1 MRFHDADR
9 TVAVSA
15 TVTDA
20 ASSDG
25 APAVGRGRVSERRK
39 SRMATVEECEQA
51 MHSLAAQL
59 SGVDADTRNKVVLD
73 RSITCRLRDLDVV
86 FAGQL
91 RDGELHD
98 IRQVDSS
105 DGQVRLSLT
114 SDDLLE
120 LTSGQLNFA
129 SAWASGRLRVDASIF
144 DLLKLRS
151 LF

>member
-1 MRFHDADR
+1 
-9 TVAVSA
+9 
-15 TVTDA
+15 
-20 ASSDG
+20 
-25 APAVGRGRVSERRK
+25 
-39 SRMATVEECEQA
+39 MATIEECERA
-51 MHSLAAQL
+51 MHLLADQL

-73 RSITCRLRDLDVV
+73 RSVTCRIRDLDVV

-91 RDGELHD
+91 RDGGLHN
-98 IRQVDSS
+98 IRQVESS

-114 SDDLLE
+114 SDDLIQ

-129 SAWASGRLRVDASIF
+129 SAWASGRLRVEASIF